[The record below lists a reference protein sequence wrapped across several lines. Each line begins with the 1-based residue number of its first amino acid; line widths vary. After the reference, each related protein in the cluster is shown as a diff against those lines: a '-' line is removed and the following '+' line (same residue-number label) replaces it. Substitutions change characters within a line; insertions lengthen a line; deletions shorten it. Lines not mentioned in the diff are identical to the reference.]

1 MKLDLAMLN
10 QGLLKLIA
18 DVRSIHQAGGGS
30 IRLVDIGTALGV
42 PLDDTVRQALSQRGD
57 MIFRVV
63 SASSG
68 VFENRG
74 TEMRL
79 PTNVAEI
86 VIPPVL
92 AGTYTST
99 AESLI
104 LQMNSEQTIVGKT
117 AFMSAPLESLSANQQ
132 QASVRVGGFL
142 GGLLSRTIALNEAK
156 RPG

>member
-1 MKLDLAMLN
+1 MKLDLASLK

-18 DVRSIHQAGGGS
+18 DVRSIHQGGGGS

-57 MIFRVV
+57 MVFRVV

-86 VIPPVL
+86 VIPPVI

-99 AESLI
+99 ADSLI

-132 QASVRVGGFL
+132 RASVCVGGFL